1 MFQRDGLNI
10 TWPRWRVVPVRVACL
25 FVNIDRRAEANKN
38 GTRLLQNLEKMEL
51 EFPPSFALS
60 KEIITHK
67 KRNLT
72 RNRNFSLFL
81 FFLWMCWMSF
91 GARPSCHCPCLKR
104 RTQTYSDSMNGG
116 AGSSPAIVYWNV
128 DCFDY
133 LNSSFF
139 KKSCLS
145 KNG

>member
-91 GARPSCHCPCLKR
+91 GARRSAQLPLPMSQKTYTDLLRLNEWRSRFEPRNCLLECR
-104 RTQTYSDSMNGG
+104 L
-116 AGSSPAIVYWNV
+116 
-128 DCFDY
+128 F
-133 LNSSFF
+133 
-139 KKSCLS
+139 
-145 KNG
+145 